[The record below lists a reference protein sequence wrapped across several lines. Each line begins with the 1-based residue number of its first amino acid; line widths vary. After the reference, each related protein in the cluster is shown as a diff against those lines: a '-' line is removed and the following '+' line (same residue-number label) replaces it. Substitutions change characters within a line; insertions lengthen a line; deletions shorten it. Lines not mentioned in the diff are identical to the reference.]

1 MKKVNYGIYNGE
13 IDIEGDRMIKYIKNN
28 IINNQDL
35 LIYEKEK
42 DIFENK
48 IYITINKKYVYPVP
62 LNILSL
68 DDTINLI
75 SNNSF
80 NMNSTNTLCEI
91 LSQYVR
97 VFFDLEN
104 IPEDKPDIIYEM
116 INDFIKYCKADKLQY
131 NNDDKIIITQN
142 LNSKHKGLSYHIYL
156 PIMMNIDELRKLQLL
171 FNVKYNKYCKYIDNI
186 VYHKYRFFRC
196 PGQIEPTLTNT
207 YYEKILQNNKINN
220 KFSYHKFIKIG
231 TINNSEIIYNDYKDE
246 DLKICIKNSLIQNFK
261 DLNYIKLN
269 NKLFDV
275 KELKKNKQNY
285 EYYLRVFSKNVNEAC
300 REYHDLIKIH
310 QIKNDKI
317 FKEYLNVNVELIII
331 RKPKSLTG
339 YIADIKHKFRFN
351 CDDPLYDI
359 KEMKDTLKIDS
370 YYYDDNDNYFIF
382 KDIYNNI
389 YVFKNNKYFGYDKIK
404 IKNIDDIVDFDKF
417 IKIKNI
423 DNIDNID
430 NFIDNFIPV

>member
-1 MKKVNYGIYNGE
+1 METKNNGIYNGK
-13 IDIEGDRMIKYIKNN
+13 IEKAGDKMIQYIKEN

-48 IYITINKKYVYPVP
+48 IYITINKKYQYPVP

-104 IPEDKPDIIYEM
+104 IPEDNPNIIYEM

-131 NNDDKIIITQN
+131 NNDDRIIITQN

-156 PIMMNIDELRKLQLL
+156 PIMMNIDELRKIQLL

-186 VYHKYRFFRC
+186 VYHKYRFFRL

-207 YYEKILQNNKINN
+207 YYEHILKNNKINN

-231 TINNSEIIYNDYKDE
+231 IINNSEIIYNDYKDE
-246 DLKICIKNSLIQNFK
+246 DLNICIKNSLIQNFK

-275 KELKKNKQNY
+275 KELNIEYSNNY

-317 FKEYLNVNVELIII
+317 FREYINVDVELLII

-339 YIADIKHKFRFN
+339 YIADIKQKYRFD
-351 CDDPLYDI
+351 CDDPIDYI
-359 KEMKDTLKIDS
+359 KSYCKEGFS
-370 YYYDDNDNYFIF
+370 YYIDDDNNFIVNDIDNNFYIF
-382 KDIYNNI
+382 K
-389 YVFKNNKYFGYDKIK
+389 KNKYRGYDKIN
-404 IKNIDDIVDFDKF
+404 IKNTDKIDFDKF
-417 IKIKNI
+417 I
-423 DNIDNID
+423 
-430 NFIDNFIPV
+430 PT